1 MLERFHVSDEEAIRI
16 NHLKMHSVVMQ
27 IFIKMGLSDENSK
40 TAGSA
45 AINIGNP
52 FKFIGKF
59 KKSSGDCTKFSL
71 KSPELMFP
79 TLIRLKK

>member
-1 MLERFHVSDEEAIRI
+1 
-16 NHLKMHSVVMQ
+16 
-27 IFIKMGLSDENSK
+27 K